1 MSIYKILGRSYNT
14 AVENLDNNDICASLA
29 GDQKAFERLV
39 IRYQPRIIRLM
50 WRFCRDRQTCERLV
64 QDVFVEA
71 YFSLKTYKA
80 KAPFEHWL
88 SRIASRVGYRH
99 FKEQD
104 KEKQTLPLPDF
115 DIAAA
120 DSQQQPE
127 PEKAAELLYWLL
139 AKLPATDRLALTLV
153 YLEDCS
159 IKDVAVKTGWTTPAV
174 KMRLSRARKKLKE
187 IAEKEKIS
195 ERFEWIP

>member
-1 MSIYKILGRSYNT
+1 MSIYKTDAVSYNI
-14 AVENLDNNDICASLA
+14 AVENLDYNDICDSLA

-50 WRFCRDRQTCERLV
+50 WRFSRDRQTCERLV

-120 DSQQQPE
+120 DSQQQDD

-159 IKDVAVKTGWTTPAV
+159 VKDVADKTGWTTPAV

-195 ERFEWIP
+195 ERFEWTL

>member
-1 MSIYKILGRSYNT
+1 MSIYKIATGPYNV
-14 AVENLDNNDICASLA
+14 AVENLDHNDILAALA

-50 WRFCRDRQTCERLV
+50 WRFSRDRQTCERLV

-120 DSQQQPE
+120 DSQQAVE

-159 IKDVAVKTGWTTPAV
+159 IKDVAAKTGWTTPAV